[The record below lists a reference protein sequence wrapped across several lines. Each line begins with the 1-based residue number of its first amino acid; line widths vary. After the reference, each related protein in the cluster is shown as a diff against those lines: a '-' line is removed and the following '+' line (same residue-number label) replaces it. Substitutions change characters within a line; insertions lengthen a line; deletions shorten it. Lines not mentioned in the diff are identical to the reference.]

1 MRGWRSRVLV
11 ALIIYFGGFA
21 TAIYYLAPA
30 SDRANGSKITKSGFD
45 WEGKTAEVK
54 SSEFG
59 KVAGAGMKKFVGFAE
74 EKAVQ
79 LGEII
84 KAKLAE
90 QKSNSDS

>member
-1 MRGWRSRVLV
+1 MRGWRSRILL

-30 SDRANGSKITKSGFD
+30 SDQAGGSKIAKSGFD
-45 WEGKTAEVK
+45 WGEKTAEVK

-59 KVAGAGMKKFVGFAE
+59 KVAGAGMKKFIGFAE
-74 EKAVQ
+74 EKAVE

>member
-1 MRGWRSRVLV
+1 M

-30 SDRANGSKITKSGFD
+30 SEEAGVSRVTKVEFD
-45 WEGKTAEVK
+45 WEGKTEEVK